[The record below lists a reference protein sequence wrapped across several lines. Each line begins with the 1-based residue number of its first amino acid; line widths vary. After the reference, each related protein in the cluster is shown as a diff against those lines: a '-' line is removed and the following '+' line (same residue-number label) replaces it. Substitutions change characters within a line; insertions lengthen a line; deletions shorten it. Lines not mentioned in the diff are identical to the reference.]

1 MEKLK
6 LRVPKFLPAL
16 SILNAC
22 KCCED
27 MENGAEV
34 AESLSLDRTNWAVES
49 LLLANVVYFGDLYFN
64 GEWMRWEA
72 ASPTMRALGVQ

>member
-1 MEKLK
+1 
-6 LRVPKFLPAL
+6 
-16 SILNAC
+16 
-22 KCCED
+22 

-49 LLLANVVYFGDLYFN
+49 LLLANVVYFGDSYFN